1 MELLV
6 LYSAG
11 QFYHHVTDLLSK
23 SLVSKMTF
31 PPKCGMNDKYN
42 KDKSIKTN
50 KLTIFT
56 KRKCFHHLVFS
67 PYCEDCSHDQKS
79 SEIIG

>member
-1 MELLV
+1 
-6 LYSAG
+6 
-11 QFYHHVTDLLSK
+11 
-23 SLVSKMTF
+23 MTF